1 MTLFTRV
8 PYAAAI
14 AAGLFALVSCWPAE
28 VAAQQTPAI
37 QPKID
42 LDTPKTPQSAPLP
55 DTDKF
60 KPAKTPQLEG
70 PQGIDAGKPRLDLD
84 VRRTQDVTA
93 PGLDIDSGER
103 SNLSKVVPGQR
114 PDQVL
119 PDYFG
124 LKLTAPTR

>member
-1 MTLFTRV
+1 MEKKLADDNAVARRV
-8 PYAAAI
+8 A
-14 AAGLFALVSCWPAE
+14 
-28 VAAQQTPAI
+28 
-37 QPKID
+37 
-42 LDTPKTPQSAPLP
+42 
-55 DTDKF
+55 
-60 KPAKTPQLEG
+60 LEG
-70 PQGIDAGKPRLDLD
+70 SDVGKPRLDLD